1 MEKNMMPMKTHFF
14 IFFFCYIGC
23 FSYSFA
29 AANDELSALLSIK
42 AGLVDPLNTLQD
54 WKLVDKAL
62 GNDAAHCN
70 WNGVTCNSAGAVEK
84 LDLSHKN
91 LSGRVSD
98 DLTRL
103 KSLTSLNLCCN
114 AFSSTLPKSIAN
126 LTTLNSLDVSQNS
139 FIGDFPL
146 GLGRAWRLTTFNASS
161 NEFTGPLPEDLGNA
175 SSLEMLDLRGSF
187 FQGSVPKSFS
197 NLHKLKFLG
206 LSGNNLTGKIPGELG
221 QLSSL
226 EYMILGYNEFEG
238 GIPEDFGNLTSLK
251 YVDLAVS
258 NLGGEVP
265 AALGKLKLLDT
276 FFLYNNNFEGRIPPA
291 IGNMT
296 SLQFLDLSDN
306 MLSGKIPAEI
316 SQLKNLKLLN
326 FMGNKLSGFVPS
338 GLEDLPQLEVLEL
351 WNNSLSGPLPSNLG
365 KNSPLQWL
373 DLSSNSFSG
382 EIPENLCS
390 IGNLTKLI
398 LFNNA
403 FSGSIPS
410 NLSMCPSLVRVRMQN
425 NFLSGTV
432 PVGFGK
438 LGKLQ
443 RLELAN
449 NSLSGGI
456 PDDLAFSTTLSFI
469 DLSRNKLHSSLPSTI
484 FSIPNLQAFMVSNN
498 NLEGEIPDQFQDCPS
513 LTVLDLSSNHL
524 SGNIPASIAS
534 CEKLVNLNLQN
545 NRLVGEIPNALANMP
560 SLAML
565 DLSNNSLTGHI
576 PESFGVSPALETLNI
591 SYNKL
596 EGSVPINGM
605 LRTISPNNLVGNAG
619 LCGGVLLPCDQN
631 SAYSSR
637 HGSLHAK
644 HIITGWIIGIS
655 SILALGITIL
665 VARSLYTRWYNDG
678 FCFNERF
685 YKGSSKGWPWR
696 LMAFQRLGFTSTDI
710 LACIKETNVIGMGGT
725 GVVYKAEVPHSST
738 VVAVKKLW
746 RSGTDVEA
754 GSSDDLVGEVN
765 VLGRLRHRNIVRLLG
780 FLYNDADLM
789 IVYEFMHNGNLGD
802 ALHGRQATR
811 LLVDWVSRYNIALGV
826 AQGLAYLHHDCHPP
840 VIHRDIK
847 SNNILLDA
855 DLEARI
861 ADFGLAKM
869 IIRKNETVSMVAG
882 SYGYIAPEYGY
893 ALKVDEKIDVYSYG
907 VVLLELLTGKRP
919 LDPEFGESVDIV
931 EWIRRKIRH
940 NKSLE
945 EALDP
950 SVGNSNYVLDEMVLV
965 LRIAILCTAKF
976 PKDRPTMRDVIMML
990 EEAKPR
996 RKSSSNN
1003 ETVAA
1008 NNNQMSVFSTSPVN
1022 GLL

>member
-1 MEKNMMPMKTHFF
+1 MKNKMQMKIQIF
-14 IFFFCYIGC
+14 IFWYIGC
-23 FSYSFA
+23 FSYGFA
-29 AANDELSALLSIK
+29 AAVTNEVSALLSIK
-42 AGLVDPLNTLQD
+42 AGLVDPLNALQD
-54 WKLVDKAL
+54 WKLHGKEP
-62 GNDAAHCN
+62 GQDASHCN
-70 WNGVTCNSAGAVEK
+70 WTGIKCNSAGAVEK

-91 LSGRVSD
+91 LSGRVSND
-98 DLTRL
+98 IQRL
-103 KSLTSLNLCCN
+103 ESLTSLNLCCN
-114 AFSSTLPKSIAN
+114 AFSTPLPKSIAN
-126 LTTLNSLDVSQNS
+126 LTTLNSLDVSQNL

-146 GLGRAWRLTTFNASS
+146 GLGRALRLVALNASS
-161 NEFTGPLPEDLGNA
+161 NEFSGSLPEDLANA
-175 SSLEMLDLRGSF
+175 SCLEMLDLRGSF
-187 FQGSVPKSFS
+187 FVGSVPKSFS

-226 EYMILGYNEFEG
+226 EHMILGYNEFEG
-238 GIPEDFGNLTSLK
+238 GIPDEFGNLTNLK
-251 YVDLAVS
+251 YLDLAVA
-258 NLGGEVP
+258 NLGGEIP
-265 AALGKLKLLDT
+265 GGLGELKLLNT
-276 FFLYNNNFEGRIPPA
+276 VFLYNNNFDGRIPPA

-296 SLQFLDLSDN
+296 SLQLLDLSDN
-306 MLSGKIPAEI
+306 MLSGKIPSEI

-326 FMGNKLSGFVPS
+326 FMGNKLSGPVPS
-338 GLEDLPQLEVLEL
+338 GFGDLQQLEVLEL

-373 DLSSNSFSG
+373 DVSSNSLSG
-382 EIPENLCS
+382 EIPETLCS
-390 IGNLTKLI
+390 QGNLTKLI

-403 FSGSIPS
+403 FTGPIPS
-410 NLSMCPSLVRVRMQN
+410 SLSMCPSLIRVRIQN

-432 PVGFGK
+432 PVG

-456 PDDLAFSTTLSFI
+456 PDDISSSTSLSFI
-469 DLSRNKLHSSLPSTI
+469 DLSRNKLHSSLPSTVL
-484 FSIPNLQAFMVSNN
+484 SIPDLQAFMVSNN

-513 LTVLDLSSNHL
+513 LAVLDLSSNHL
-524 SGNIPASIAS
+524 SGSIPASIAS
-534 CEKLVNLNLQN
+534 CQKLVNLNLQN
-545 NRLVGEIPNALANMP
+545 NQLTSEIPKALAKMP
-560 SLAML
+560 TLAML
-565 DLSNNSLTGHI
+565 DLSNNSLTGQI
-576 PESFGVSPALETLNI
+576 PESFGVSPALEALNV

-596 EGSVPINGM
+596 EGPVPANGI
-605 LRTISPNNLVGNAG
+605 LRTINPNDLLGNAG
-619 LCGGVLLPCDQN
+619 LCGGILPPCDQN

-637 HGSLHAK
+637 HGSLRAK
-644 HIITGWIIGIS
+644 HIITAWITGIS
-655 SILALGITIL
+655 SILVIGIAIL
-665 VARSLYTRWYNDG
+665 VARSLYIRWYTDG
-678 FCFNERF
+678 FCFQERF
-685 YKGSSKGWPWR
+685 YKGSKGWPWR

-710 LACIKETNVIGMGGT
+710 LACVKETNVIGMGAT
-725 GVVYKAEVPHSST
+725 GVVYKAEVPQSNT

-746 RSGTDVEA
+746 RTGTDIEV

-780 FLYNDADLM
+780 FLHNDIDVM
-789 IVYEFMHNGNLGD
+789 IVYEFMHNGNLGE

-847 SNNILLDA
+847 TNNILLDA
-855 DLEARI
+855 NLEARI

-869 IIRKNETVSMVAG
+869 MIRKNETVSMVAG

-919 LDPEFGESVDIV
+919 LDSDFGESIDIV
-931 EWIRRKIRH
+931 EWIRMKIRD

-950 SVGNSNYVLDEMVLV
+950 SVGNNRHVLEEMLLV
-965 LRIAILCTAKF
+965 LRIAILCTAKL
-976 PKDRPTMRDVIMML
+976 PKDRPTMRDVVMML
-990 EEAKPR
+990 GEAKPR
-996 RKSSSNN
+996 RKSSGNSND
-1003 ETVAA
+1003 VA
-1008 NNNQMSVFSTSPVN
+1008 NNKETPVFSTSPVN
-1022 GLL
+1022 DNNLV